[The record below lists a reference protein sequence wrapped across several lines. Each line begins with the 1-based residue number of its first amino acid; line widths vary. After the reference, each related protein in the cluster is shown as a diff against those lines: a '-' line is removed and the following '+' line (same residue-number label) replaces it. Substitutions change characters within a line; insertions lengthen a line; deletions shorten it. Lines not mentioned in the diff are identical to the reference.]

1 MQKEEAE
8 EGIAKHAEKVKKFV
22 ENGKLS
28 AKQEAGSSKD
38 SVSNMVAGRDQSL
51 PSFWI
56 PTLTPKA
63 KETVLQKPVREL
75 PY

>member
-1 MQKEEAE
+1 MDD
-8 EGIAKHAEKVKKFV
+8 EGVAKHAEKVKKFV

-28 AKQEAGSSKD
+28 AKQGASSSKD
-38 SVSNMVAGRDQSL
+38 SVSNMVDGLEKSL

-63 KETVLQKPVREL
+63 KETVLEKPVSSN
-75 PY
+75 